1 MKERTSLGL
10 WVSLILGLYGMIGSF
25 YVFVVSNHWME
36 MWVAKSQNYSESLG
50 IFRLDEVFI
59 IKYIIPPLHD
69 LAVLGSAMMIVA
81 AYMFYK
87 KNKNAWKVAVIG
99 NVIAIQGTAFPIV
112 AAASAG
118 IFPEYSILFL
128 PIFIGFFVYITYV
141 RKLPKGVLIWGTV
154 TGMAFVLTLFNGI
167 AAASRMA
174 QKEYLQDL
182 PGLAAQTP
190 MFASVQQVN
199 WFAMIAWGIFLIAL
213 LFNKKWIIPVGI
225 FAAIT
230 GIIGGLPLGI
240 ESMSNGSAFSM
251 FLIAP
256 IVSAVLLVYLL
267 LPSTERF
274 ISSNWDKD
282 TLVDA
287 ELRMRDVNV

>member
-1 MKERTSLGL
+1 MKERTSVGL
-10 WVSLILGLYGMIGSF
+10 WMSLLLGLYGMIGSF
-25 YVFVVSNHWME
+25 YVFVISNHWME
-36 MWVAKSQNYSESLG
+36 MWIAKSKNYSESLG

-59 IKYIIPPLHD
+59 IKYVIPALHD
-69 LAVLGSAMMIVA
+69 LAVIGSGIMIAA

-87 KNKNAWKVAVIG
+87 KYKNAWKAAVIG
-99 NVIAIQGTAFPIV
+99 SVIAIQGTAFPIV

-128 PIFIGFFVYITYV
+128 PIFIGFFVYIGYV
-141 RKLPKGVLIWGTV
+141 RKLPGKVLIWSTV

-174 QKEYLQDL
+174 QKEYLQNL
-182 PGLAAQTP
+182 PGLAAETP

-199 WFAMIAWGIFLIAL
+199 WIAMIAWGIFLIAL
-213 LFNKKWIIPVGI
+213 LFNKKGIIPLGI
-225 FAAIT
+225 FAAVL

-240 ESMSNGSAFSM
+240 DSMASGTVFSM

-256 IVSAVLLVYLL
+256 IVCLVLLIFLL
-267 LPSTERF
+267 VPSTERLLLTE
-274 ISSNWDKD
+274 WEK
-282 TLVDA
+282 
-287 ELRMRDVNV
+287 

>member
-1 MKERTSLGL
+1 MQERTKVGL

-25 YVFVVSNHWME
+25 YVFVISNHWME
-36 MWVAKSQNYSESLG
+36 MWVAKSKNYSESLG

-59 IKYIIPPLHD
+59 IKYVIPGLHD
-69 LAVLGSAMMIVA
+69 LAVLGSVIMIVA

-87 KNKNAWKVAVIG
+87 KSKNAWHVAVLG

-128 PIFIGFFVYITYV
+128 PIFIGFFVYIGYV
-141 RKLPKGVLIWGTV
+141 HKLPGKILIWNTF

-190 MFASVQQVN
+190 MFASVQQIN
-199 WFAMIAWGIFLIAL
+199 WVSMLAWGIFLIAL
-213 LFNKKWIIPVGI
+213 LFNRKRIIPVGI
-225 FAAIT
+225 FASIL
-230 GIIGGLPLGI
+230 GIVGGLPLGI
-240 ESMSNGSAFSM
+240 DSMSNGSAFSM

-256 IVSAVLLVYLL
+256 IVSAILLVYLL

-274 ISSNWDKD
+274 ITSQWNTNSF
-282 TLVDA
+282 
-287 ELRMRDVNV
+287 